1 MNRVGGS
8 SRWRLVGPMVA
19 VSPDSGG
26 FVDPANDQGGIL
38 SSIKDALN
46 RGEVRSMDV
55 AAGPGVVES
64 VERAE

>member
-1 MNRVGGS
+1 
-8 SRWRLVGPMVA
+8 MVA